1 MCFGHTTTSL
11 TGLLLQL
18 QDFEPCS
25 AGKQTIY
32 ACVMKRRKALRQPR
46 YEKVRLIYLLLER
59 LIPRNPQ
66 TTPHLSSVSQQ
77 QRRPRGSSPDH
88 APVCILSSLFN
99 CSLAASSLT

>member
-18 QDFEPCS
+18 QDLEPCS

-77 QRRPRGSSPDH
+77 HVGRV
-88 APVCILSSLFN
+88 APVRITHQSAYSPHSSTAP
-99 CSLAASSLT
+99 SPPHH